1 MNVMFLPC
9 SAKCFAV
16 SSSSLSGGIFNE
28 DISNVCKDIQ
38 CIEKLKGNKA
48 LNKFLG
54 CDGSEDLYNSLKKEI
69 KQLGENNLNKENI
82 EIQKNKQSATGNL
95 KKLADVFF
103 AKQELLALDEIQK
116 AREVINN
123 ICKTSNINM

>member
-1 MNVMFLPC
+1 M
-9 SAKCFAV
+9 
-16 SSSSLSGGIFNE
+16 
-28 DISNVCKDIQ
+28 
-38 CIEKLKGNKA
+38 
-48 LNKFLG
+48 
-54 CDGSEDLYNSLKKEI
+54 
-69 KQLGENNLNKENI
+69 NKENI

-123 ICKTSNINM
+123 ICKKVKQRLSNVSTEPVDMTIPEIKVDTKKSTLVLPSKGAFTRDPGKLAAGNFGRNNAKKFQQIGRAHV